1 MAPHVDEETGQMMGR
16 TALRWTGGLMALT
29 LVVLWVFLVRYLF
42 QQSGQEPAPAVLLL
56 PLLFFSLAIWAG
68 VAAVRDEPVLVLL
81 AAGLSLVPTGL
92 FLLFMPGFARWI
104 GILNLGLLV
113 IGMILLR
120 WPGEGEWDAS
130 VPHRADPQGGRE
142 GKAASATGDG
152 GHRSP

>member
-1 MAPHVDEETGQMMGR
+1 MMGR

-113 IGMILLR
+113 IGVILLR
-120 WPGEGEWDAS
+120 WPGEAGWEASAPDRGDHRDSRDGKEAS
-130 VPHRADPQGGRE
+130 VR
-142 GKAASATGDG
+142 GDG
-152 GHRSP
+152 GSRSP